1 MGIGMAA
8 LLGALQG
15 VAEFLPI
22 SSSGHLSLA
31 QRWLGIDAQAG
42 GHTFNIIVHA
52 GTLLAV
58 LIYYRRDLVQLVGG
72 VWSGDDRARRL
83 ALGLILGTLPLAVA
97 LVPQVKALLVAGE
110 SSPRFVGVCLLVTA
124 ALLGFTHRRVV
135 PTSDPDDPNSVPG
148 PLQAVIIG
156 VAQILAAA
164 PGISRSGATIATA
177 LSLGVDRSQSARFSF
192 LLSIPAILGATTVE
206 ALALLDEPVVDIP
219 LAAFAVGFVASFV
232 VGMASL
238 RLLLT
243 LLVRVGLL
251 PYVPYL
257 VIVGILAIWLG
268 GN

>member
-1 MGIGMAA
+1 M
-8 LLGALQG
+8 
-15 VAEFLPI
+15 V
-22 SSSGHLSLA
+22 
-31 QRWLGIDAQAG
+31 
-42 GHTFNIIVHA
+42 
-52 GTLLAV
+52 
-58 LIYYRRDLVQLVGG
+58 
-72 VWSGDDRARRL
+72 
-83 ALGLILGTLPLAVA
+83 
-97 LVPQVKALLVAGE
+97 
-110 SSPRFVGVCLLVTA
+110 
-124 ALLGFTHRRVV
+124 
-135 PTSDPDDPNSVPG
+135 
-148 PLQAVIIG
+148 IG
-156 VAQILAAA
+156 VAQLLAAA